1 MRGACCTRFC
11 LFTACYWF
19 QPLPTPP
26 LMIPRPCRSMFP
38 SRCRRQALRP
48 PVAFVVAEV
57 KGLVLDAH
65 ILAGKWFAQPTLKK
79 TWRPYFF
86 QFPLLLVPL
95 TAASPSEHRYSIS
108 TRDMVAARPRV
119 CLRSWLHVVRHR
131 YLARGPARIIRGKLC
146 IVRAGGA
153 STYGTVPTSHVHLLP
168 ANASQGVMICRRM

>member
-108 TRDMVAARPRV
+108 THDMVAARPRV
-119 CLRSWLHVVRHR
+119 CLRSWLHVAPI
-131 YLARGPARIIRGKLC
+131 LGTWPALF
-146 IVRAGGA
+146 AA
-153 STYGTVPTSHVHLLP
+153 SYVSFVQAVPPPTVQSLSHVHLLP
-168 ANASQGVMICRRM
+168 ANASQGVMICRRIVL